1 MSNRIAIVSF
11 SCAIIALLVAL
22 SPAPILAAAN
32 GEIRG
37 TVVSAAENKPVP
49 NAVVSLQG
57 PIQDSKTTD
66 QTGAFDFKGLPPG
79 IYTLDVGKPGY
90 ASVSSSDIVLAAD
103 VVVTQRLEI
112 APTSFKS
119 LGSVTIRARNSL
131 QTSSQVY
138 ETAPAQVMK
147 DQGIFRVSDYLR
159 NLPGVNSFTTAT
171 PGDDVSL
178 NLRGFANT
186 ETLAL
191 LNGHYF
197 ARNEDRYGMNYSD
210 TPVMGLKSSQVIYGA
225 GAVGFYGVDAI
236 AGVVNLQTIDPT
248 PSQETRLEIGG
259 GTYSASILGLQTT
272 GTVEKLGYAFAYGQ
286 NVTNGPID
294 HRLVYNAPYG
304 NALGCTPQL
313 ITLGCGSYIVDQ
325 QTVRRSGVVT
335 LRYSFDPTTTV
346 AITGVTLHAWD
357 DGSGNGAND
366 WLLPKFAP
374 PPPPLVS
381 GAQGS
386 GPVWLSTGI
395 NDGEVRFSKQAGR
408 NLVVVDAF
416 RSYFT
421 AGRNYQFNIPP
432 AWQTETGAING
443 LTISDQIFLDKHTIG
458 FGYYTQGASDYFN
471 GQPSSNPSYQPFS
484 AYYVNSNVFLQ
495 DEWQPSRKLSV
506 NGNLWFKRSQLVQ
519 GSHIDPRLAFIYRPS
534 SNDVLRLSFS
544 GGQTYPSAYIHAAQF
559 NPIATVNFV
568 CGPPLQ
574 AQIGIGPS
582 SSAQAETSRD
592 IELGYGHRFANGALI
607 QGNLYDTILY
617 NQLLGTNVTATSLG
631 SNYLPPGYLAQLN
644 AKNPCGGSLT
654 TDNVVVNVFQNLG
667 VARYH
672 GLESNGSYPLRSNF
686 FADWSYDIQLASPSA
701 IDSKV
706 YANSPGLMIGRQYFG
721 VPMHKASLA
730 LRADNP
736 HGVSGQLVAYF
747 TSENNLNN
755 LPGYVQVNGDVGTQF
770 GPGRLSLGAVNILNK
785 APFDYGQQF
794 IGISEFQQPGNPVV
808 PTELF
813 GLPHPSVFL
822 KYDVRVH

>member
-1 MSNRIAIVSF
+1 MKHSAAF
-11 SCAIIALLVAL
+11 SLYCIIAGFFIAL
-22 SPAPILAAAN
+22 SGAPGLAA
-32 GEIRG
+32 GGSEIRG
-37 TVVSAAENKPVP
+37 IIYSAAENKPVP
-49 NAVVSLQG
+49 NAIVSLQG
-57 PIQDSKTTD
+57 PVQDTKVTD
-66 QTGAFDFKGLPPG
+66 TSGAFDFKPLPPG
-79 IYTLDVGKPGY
+79 VYSLDVGKPGY
-90 ASVSSSDIVLAAD
+90 ASLSSGDIVVAAD
-103 VVVTQRLEI
+103 VVITQRLVI
-112 APTSFKS
+112 VPTSFKS
-119 LGSVTIRARNSL
+119 LGSVTIRAQNSL

-248 PSQETRLEIGG
+248 PTEETRLELGG
-259 GTYSASILGLQTT
+259 GSYGASLVGLQST
-272 GTVEKLGYAFAYGQ
+272 GTVQKLGYALAYGQ

-294 HRLVYNAPYG
+294 RRLVYNAPYG

-313 ITLGCGSYIVDQ
+313 IALGCGSYIVDQ

-335 LRYSFDPTTTV
+335 LRYNFDATTTV

-366 WLLPKFAP
+366 FLLPQFAP
-374 PPPPLVS
+374 SPPPIVS

-386 GPVWLSTGI
+386 GPVWLATGI
-395 NDGEVRFSKQAGR
+395 NDGEVRLTKQAGK

-432 AWQTETGAING
+432 AWQTETSTVNG
-443 LTISDQIFLDKHTIG
+443 LTIADQLFLDKHTIG

-471 GQPSSNPSYQPFS
+471 GQPSSNPNYTPFS
-484 AYYVNSNVFLQ
+484 AYYVNSNIFLQ
-495 DEWQPSRKLSV
+495 DEWQASHKLSV
-506 NGNLWFKRSQLVQ
+506 NGNVWFKRSQLVQ
-519 GSHIDPRLAFIYRPS
+519 GSHLDPRLALLYRPS
-534 SNDVLRLSFS
+534 TNDVLRLSVA

-582 SSAQAETSRD
+582 SSALAETSRD

-607 QGNLYDTILY
+607 QGDLYDTILY
-617 NQLLGTNVTATSLG
+617 NQLLGTNVTATALG
-631 SNYLPPGYLAQLN
+631 PNYLPPGYLAQLN
-644 AKNPCGGSLT
+644 AKNPCGGTVT
-654 TDNVVVNVFQNLG
+654 TDNVIVNVFQNLG
-667 VARYH
+667 LARYH
-672 GLESNGSYPLRSNF
+672 GLESNGSYPLRSDF

-701 IDSKV
+701 IDPTV

-730 LRADNP
+730 LRAENT
-736 HGVSGQLVAYF
+736 HGVSGQLIAYF

-755 LPGYVQVNGDVGTQF
+755 LPGYVQVNGDAGVQF
-770 GPGRLSLGAVNILNK
+770 GPGRLSVGAVNILNK
-785 APFDYGQQF
+785 APFDYGLQF
-794 IGISEFQQPGNPVV
+794 IGVPQFQQPGNPVV

-813 GLPHPSVFL
+813 GLPHPSVFF